1 MTDQILASVIARG
14 DLAHLTLMLWAGAA
28 SLLAAWLLRE
38 LAHQLVGQRR
48 RAHQHSQSPARHAAN
63 QSHPHANASVRL
75 RVG

>member
-38 LAHQLVGQRR
+38 LASANRRFDAIVRELHHFNSRLGGQD
-48 RAHQHSQSPARHAAN
+48 
-63 QSHPHANASVRL
+63 
-75 RVG
+75 